1 MDAKVGEQLMDELMP
16 ALEAL
21 DTQAAAIVQF
31 VKDKGIATD
40 EQLAPYLEQARNT
53 SSVRWRAIRLRL
65 GRLLSL
71 AEKAAE
77 KAPEN
82 VQPQKEEKA
91 KEDKEQKA
99 EAEKAEVGKP
109 EAGKPEAEKAEA
121 EKPEAEKPKAEKAE
135 ERTEKKK
142 SVPQETHA
150 KSDDSGAAGK
160 KHDGERQ
167 EGKPDQKPV
176 EHPRKDAA

>member
-1 MDAKVGEQLMDELMP
+1 MDAKVGEQLLDELMP

-40 EQLAPYLEQARNT
+40 EQLAPYLEQARNA

-65 GRLLSL
+65 ARLLSL
-71 AEKAAE
+71 AERAAE

-91 KEDKEQKA
+91 KEDKEQK
-99 EAEKAEVGKP
+99 
-109 EAGKPEAEKAEA
+109 
-121 EKPEAEKPKAEKAE
+121 PEAEKPKAEKAE

-142 SVPQETHA
+142 SVPRETHA

-160 KHDGERQ
+160 KHDDERQ
-167 EGKPDQKPV
+167 EGKPDQKPAA
-176 EHPRKDAA
+176 EHSRKDAA

>member
-1 MDAKVGEQLMDELMP
+1 MDAKVGEQLLDELMP

-40 EQLAPYLEQARNT
+40 EQLAPYLEQARNA
-53 SSVRWRAIRLRL
+53 SSVRWRALRLRL
-65 GRLLSL
+65 ARLLSL
-71 AEKAAE
+71 AERAAE

-82 VQPQKEEKA
+82 VQPQKEKKA
-91 KEDKEQKA
+91 EEDKEQKT
-99 EAEKAEVGKP
+99 
-109 EAGKPEAEKAEA
+109 EA

-142 SVPQETHA
+142 SVPRETHA
-150 KSDDSGAAGK
+150 ESDDSGAAGK
-160 KHDGERQ
+160 KHDDELQ
-167 EGKPDQKPV
+167 EGKPDQKPA
-176 EHPRKDAA
+176 EHSRKDAA